1 MGRTSPKK
9 SRKKAPTKSSA
20 TRGGGNHSPVAKAAR
35 ASAKRQVKAPQR
47 DDDEIVADAGN
58 ETGAARVFWDKCR
71 RIDRLLGWL
80 ATHVNERLKVF
91 SDSAQD
97 ANEQGRRKQ
106 TSKTAKMTY
115 YTMMAD
121 AVFSVDEDETVRADY
136 KQHPERYGKS
146 VENVLGRYVFNLWF
160 EDSLRTPDYL
170 GSESATETQIMFLDR
185 RVQVSELRT
194 SPRAAI

>member
-35 ASAKRQVKAPQR
+35 ASAKRQVKAPKR
-47 DDDEIVADAGN
+47 DDEIVADAGN
-58 ETGAARVFWDKCR
+58 ETGAARVFWDKR
-71 RIDRLLGWL
+71 GRIDRLLGWL

-91 SDSAQD
+91 SDSTQD

-115 YTMMAD
+115 YAMMAD

-146 VENVLGRYVFNLWF
+146 VENVLGRYVFNLCF
-160 EDSLRTPDYL
+160 ENSLRTTDYL

-194 SPRAAI
+194 SPRAAT